1 MRSVLRWVAVA
12 CVALVMAAPSVF
24 AQSPEG
30 PVTSPTAVDT
40 RPPAAPGID
49 VPRGAVEQFLAA
61 CRANDYGRAA
71 DFLDLRKIP
80 RAARAERGPL
90 LARELEAVL
99 ERNVAL
105 DLGGLSGDAD
115 GEREDGLAPNR
126 ELLAIVET
134 ESGPVELLLERGP
147 GGGTQVWRVSTDT
160 VARIPAL
167 YSELGYGPF
176 ADLLPAPLVS
186 VRVFGVRLWQ
196 GLGLILLVG
205 LAVSLA
211 WLLTRIATRL
221 AAPLV
226 TRAGLDARTTQH
238 ATGPLVLL
246 LTVAIASAGLPFLS
260 LALAPQRLVIGV
272 GKALVIVACTWLFL
286 RAIDVMSARAQRRFL
301 QHRQLGAISMIPL
314 GRRVLKITVALLAIV
329 AALQNFGFNV
339 TGLAAGLG
347 IGGLAI
353 ALAAQKTV
361 ENLFGGVTLIA
372 DQPVR
377 VGDFCR
383 FGDTEG
389 VIEDIGLRS
398 TRIRTL
404 DRTVVTVPNAQ
415 FSAMALENL
424 SRRDRILVR
433 QTLLLKNEAG
443 AVRVRQILE
452 SLRTM
457 LAAQPKVDT
466 ETARARLVRIGPQ
479 GTEIEVFAYVLTTS
493 FSEFVEHREQIL
505 LGALEAMG
513 SAATTVKP
521 S

>member
-1 MRSVLRWVAVA
+1 MLRWVGAACAVI
-12 CVALVMAAPSVF
+12 ALVVPGVR
-24 AQSPEG
+24 AQSPEE
-30 PVTSPTAVDT
+30 PATSPSVVDT
-40 RPPAAPGID
+40 RPSAPPGVD
-49 VPRGAVEQFLAA
+49 VPRGAVERFFTA
-61 CRANDYGRAA
+61 CRENDYGRAA
-71 DFLDLRKIP
+71 ELLDLRKIP

-99 ERNVAL
+99 ERSVTL
-105 DLGGLSGDAD
+105 DLALLSDDAD
-115 GEREDGLAPNR
+115 GDREDGLPPNR

-134 ESGPVELLLERGP
+134 ESGPVELLLERGTV
-147 GGGTQVWRVSTDT
+147 GGAQVWRVTADT

-167 YSELGYGPF
+167 YGELGYGPF
-176 ADLLPAPLVS
+176 ADRLPAPLVS
-186 VRVFGVRLWQ
+186 VRLFGVRLWQ
-196 GLGLILLVG
+196 ALGLVLLVG
-205 LAVSLA
+205 VAVSLA
-211 WLLTRIATRL
+211 WLLARVATRV

-238 ATGPLVLL
+238 ATGPLTLL
-246 LTVAIASAGLPFLS
+246 LTVAIARAGLPFLS
-260 LALAPQRLVIGV
+260 LALAPQRIVIGA

-301 QHRQLGAISMIPL
+301 QYRQLGAISMIPL
-314 GRRVLKITVALLAIV
+314 GRRVLKITVALLAFV

-377 VGDFCR
+377 VGDYCR
-383 FGDTEG
+383 FGDAEG
-389 VIEDIGLRS
+389 IVEDIGLRS

-404 DRTVVTVPNAQ
+404 DRTIVTVPNAQ

-433 QTLLLKNEAG
+433 QTLLLKNETG

-452 SLRTM
+452 SLRAM
-457 LAAQPKVDT
+457 LAAQPKV
-466 ETARARLVRIGPQ
+466 EEESARARLVRISPQ
-479 GTEIEVFAYVLTTS
+479 GTEIELFAYVLTTS
-493 FSEFVEHREQIL
+493 VSEFIEHREQIL

-513 SAATTVKP
+513 GAATTVK
-521 S
+521 

>member
-1 MRSVLRWVAVA
+1 MRGAIRWVVVVCAAAV
-12 CVALVMAAPSVF
+12 LAASGAR
-24 AQSPEG
+24 AQSPEE
-30 PVTSPTAVDT
+30 PATSPTLVDT
-40 RPPAAPGID
+40 RPAAPPGID

-61 CRANDYGRAA
+61 CGANDYGRAA
-71 DFLDLRKIP
+71 EFLDLRKIP

-105 DLGGLSGDAD
+105 DLALLSDDGD
-115 GEREDGLAPNR
+115 GEREDGLPPNR

-134 ESGPVELLLERGP
+134 ESGPVELLLERGTVA
-147 GGGTQVWRVSTDT
+147 GGPVWRVSADT

-167 YSELGYGPF
+167 YTELGYGPF
-176 ADLLPAPLVS
+176 ADLLPAPLVT
-186 VRVFGVRLWQ
+186 VRIFGVRLWQ
-196 GLGLILLVG
+196 GLGLVLLIG
-205 LAVSLA
+205 LAISLA
-211 WLLTRIATRL
+211 WLLTRIVTRL

-226 TRAGLDARTTQH
+226 TRAGLDARTTRH

-246 LTVAIASAGLPFLS
+246 LSVALASAGLPFLS
-260 LALAPQRLVIGV
+260 LALAPQRIVTGV

-286 RAIDVMSARAQRRFL
+286 RAIDVMFARAHRRFL

-377 VGDFCR
+377 VGDYCR
-383 FGDTEG
+383 FGNAEG
-389 VIEDIGLRS
+389 IVEDIGLRS

-404 DRTVVTVPNAQ
+404 DRTIVTIPNAQ

-433 QTLLLKNEAG
+433 QTLLLKNETG
-443 AVRVRQILE
+443 AARVREILDG
-452 SLRTM
+452 LRTM
-457 LAAQPKVDT
+457 LAAQPKV
-466 ETARARLVRIGPQ
+466 EAESARARLVRISPQ
-479 GTEIEVFAYVLTTS
+479 GTEIELFAYVLTTS
-493 FSEFVEHREQIL
+493 FSEFIEYRELIL
-505 LGALEAMG
+505 LGALEAMEG
-513 SAATTVKP
+513 AATTIK